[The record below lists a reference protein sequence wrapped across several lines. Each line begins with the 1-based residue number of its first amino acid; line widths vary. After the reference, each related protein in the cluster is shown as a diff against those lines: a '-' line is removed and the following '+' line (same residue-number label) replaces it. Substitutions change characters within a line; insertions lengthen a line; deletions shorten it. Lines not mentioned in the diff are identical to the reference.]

1 MHEWIGHNERKCVR
15 SVCSNRWGDG
25 KAHAGGRQRLRAHA
39 EIGTGPTVV
48 LIDAGGTQSSWHQ
61 WAENVTELSASYR
74 LVIPDLPGLG
84 ESSPAPAPIDTED
97 DFFRYYP
104 RFVRNFIKAVAPD
117 GAVLIGAASGGGICL
132 TVAARYPDIVGALVL
147 VDAEVIGRVIETET
161 SLLRC
166 PTLIVWQH
174 DDQLVPQQHATTLAG
189 RIPGAELRIFPGD
202 RTRDE
207 WGGNM
212 PHRLWPTEFDATV
225 LDFLAR
231 VTDSPPF
238 S

>member
-1 MHEWIGHNERKCVR
+1 MIESARGIYDPADDIMEKHTLAVGNV
-15 SVCSNRWGDG
+15 S
-25 KAHAGGRQRLRAHA
+25 AHFVEVGA
-39 EIGTGPTVV
+39 GPTVV
-48 LIDAGGTQSSWHQ
+48 LVDAGGTQSSWHQ
-61 WAENVTELSASYR
+61 WAENVTALSAAYR

-84 ESSPAPAPIDTED
+84 ESGPAPAPIDSED

-104 RFVRNFIKAVAPD
+104 RFVRNFLKSVAPE
-117 GAVLIGAASGGGICL
+117 GAVLVGAASGGGICL
-132 TVAARYPDIVGALVL
+132 TVAARYPEIVRALVL

-174 DDQLVPQQHATTLAG
+174 DDMLVPPEHATTLAG

-202 RTRDE
+202 QSRDE
-207 WGGNM
+207 WGGSM
-212 PHRLWPTEFDATV
+212 PHRLWPIEFDATV

-231 VTDSPPF
+231 VTAAS
-238 S
+238 